1 MELSRCADH
10 CGQGILNEG
19 LMMINRDI
27 YQKDPATRKL
37 VNEGVAS
44 VNDEKTSQALAV
56 LRYELETFVCEGQ
69 YEKGMSHILETYLK
83 NIDQAQQPAV
93 WVSGF
98 YGSGKSHLVK
108 MLRALWVDTVFE
120 DGATARGITN
130 LPQGIRDNLKEL
142 STQGKRHGGLHAASG
157 TLGAGA
163 SGSVRLALLRIIFK
177 SVGLPEQYPVA
188 RFIMWLKHEGIYE
201 QLRTHVEQSG
211 FDWNEEMDN
220 FYVAEGLH
228 DALVQAKPKLFSS
241 PASCVETL
249 NNLYPYVQDISS
261 DDMLKAIRQAL
272 TKDGKFPLTLIVLD
286 EVQQYIGEDSQ
297 RSMDVQEAVESC
309 CKNIGGKLLFIG
321 TGQTAVTGTSNLKKL
336 EGRFTI
342 RVELSDTDVDA
353 VIRQV
358 ILAKKPE
365 AKLPIEQIMQTNLGE
380 ISRHLADTTIGHRQ
394 DDIPYFV
401 QDYPILP
408 VRRRFWENTL
418 RVLDQTGTDS
428 QLRNQLS
435 MVHKV
440 IQTNLNEPLGHVV
453 PADYLYFDS
462 ADKLLQSRIIP
473 RKVHEKTMSWNKGT
487 EEERLMARACGL
499 AFLINKLGGQNNEIG
514 IRATSDTLADLLV
527 EDLSRG
533 SSNLRS
539 KLPSLLD
546 KCELL
551 MKVGDE
557 YRIQTEE
564 SAAWSDE
571 FLSQRSALSNE
582 AHRIEAER
590 DDRIRKKF
598 GELVRKLSLTQGSSK
613 VNRDITPVFD
623 AQLPADADQRIC
635 VWVRDGW
642 SIDENSV
649 RADARQAGNQS
660 PTVFVFIPKRSA
672 DDLRHHLIDYKA
684 ASATLDKRGVPNTP
698 EGTEA
703 RSAMET
709 TKQTAEGKIRELL
722 EEAFSGA
729 RVFQGGGN
737 EILGNDLQEMVL
749 EASGNALQRL
759 YPQFHTADH
768 VGWPKV
774 YEKAQK
780 GAPDALKAVGDEGEP
795 VKNPVCKAI
804 LGFIAGGKK
813 GADIRTQFESS
824 PYGWSR
830 DAVDGGLQVLLVAGL
845 IRVQDERGQTL
856 DPKELERK
864 TIGKVMFKVESAT
877 VTTVQRIQIRKLLQ
891 KVGLSAK
898 QGEELAYVPHFLQ
911 KMLDLADHAGGEAPK
926 PARPDTAFLNEI
938 SLMAGNEQL
947 LVLYN
952 RRDELGSSID
962 GWTNLTE
969 RITKRWPNWAV
980 LKRLMDQA
988 SGLQDAAVILAQVKT
1003 IEQQRQLLEDLDPV
1017 LPLIANLTQLLRDE
1031 LNQLKVQWDQLWEA
1045 GEDKLKADDNW
1056 MQLEQEQR
1064 YELRTKQQ
1072 LIASSVPKITV
1083 EDTVA
1088 ILNTLDSISLQSL
1101 RDRIAAMPGRFD
1113 QVIFGAAKMMEP
1125 KVQDVSLPGRT
1136 LKSEADVDAW
1146 IEESRTILLEKIKKG
1161 PVIV

>member
-1 MELSRCADH
+1 
-10 CGQGILNEG
+10 
-19 LMMINRDI
+19 MMNNRDI

-37 VNEGVAS
+37 INEGVAS

-56 LRYELETFVCEGQ
+56 LRYELETFVCDGQ
-69 YEKGMSHILETYLK
+69 YEKGMSHVLETYLK

-120 DGATARGITN
+120 DGATARGIAN
-130 LPQGIRDNLKEL
+130 LPQGITDNFKEL
-142 STQGKRHGGLHAASG
+142 STQAKRHGGLHAASG

-177 SVGLPEQYPVA
+177 SAGLPEQYPVA
-188 RFIMWLKHEGIYE
+188 RFVMWLKHEGIYD
-201 QLRTHVEQSG
+201 QVRAHVEQNG
-211 FDWNEEMDN
+211 FDWDEELDN

-241 PASCVETL
+241 PVSCVETL
-249 NNLYPYVQDISS
+249 NNLYPYVQDVSS

-272 TKDGKFPLTLIVLD
+272 TKDGKFPLTLVVLD

-297 RSMDVQEAVESC
+297 RSIDVQEAVEACS
-309 CKNIGGKLLFIG
+309 KNIGGKLLFIG

-342 RVELSDTDVDA
+342 RVELSDADVDA

-358 ILAKKPE
+358 ILAKKSE
-365 AKLPIEQIMQTNLGE
+365 AKTPIEQIMQTNLGE
-380 ISRHLADTTIGHRQ
+380 ISRHLAGTTIGHQQ
-394 DDIPYFV
+394 DDIAFFP

-435 MVHKV
+435 MIHKV
-440 IQTNLNEPLGHVV
+440 IQTNLNESLGSVV

-462 ADKLLQSRIIP
+462 ADKLLQSRILP
-473 RKVHEKTMSWNKGT
+473 RKVHEKTMSWSKGSDD
-487 EEERLMARACGL
+487 ERLMGRACGL
-499 AFLINKLGGQNNEIG
+499 VFLINKLASSNNEIG
-514 IRATSDTLADLLV
+514 IRATIDTLADLLV
-527 EDLSRG
+527 ENLSRG
-533 SSNLRS
+533 SGALRS

-598 GELVRKLSLTQGSSK
+598 GEMVRKLSLTQGGSK
-613 VNRDITPVFD
+613 VTRDIYPVFD
-623 AQLPADADQRIC
+623 AQLPTDADQRIC

-649 RADARQAGNQS
+649 RADSRQAGNQS

-703 RSAMET
+703 RAAMET

-768 VGWPKV
+768 VGWSKV

-795 VKNPVCKAI
+795 AKNPVCKAI

-845 IRVQDERGQTL
+845 IRAQDERGQTL
-856 DPKELERK
+856 DAKELERK

-877 VTTVQRIQIRKLLQ
+877 VTTAQRIQIRKLLQ

-898 QGEELAYVPHFLQ
+898 QGEELAYIPQFLQ
-911 KMLDLADHAGGEAPK
+911 KMVELADQAGGEAPK
-926 PARPDTAFLNEI
+926 PARPDTTPLDEI
-938 SLMAGNEQL
+938 RLTAGNEQL
-947 LVLYN
+947 LALYN
-952 RRDELGSSID
+952 RREELGGNID
-962 GWTNLTE
+962 SWTDLAE
-969 RITKRWPNWAV
+969 RITKRWPNWSV
-980 LKRLMDQA
+980 LKRLMTHA
-988 SGLQDAAVILAQVKT
+988 SGLQDAEVILAQVKT
-1003 IEQQRQLLEDLDPV
+1003 IEQQRQLLEEPDLV
-1017 LPLIANLTQLLRDE
+1017 GPLIANLTQLLRDE
-1031 LNQLKVQWDQLWEA
+1031 LNKLDGEYASRHAEGLKRL
-1045 GEDKLKADDNW
+1045 ADDSNW
-1056 MQLEQEQR
+1056 QQLEPEQR
-1064 YELRTKQQ
+1064 YQLMSAQFLHESARPKVEVQSTSDVLTTLDNCALSMFADRVAAMPARFDNVASGAAELCEPQAQFIQVPRRTLKTDEEIDAWVDDVKQQ
-1072 LIASSVPKITV
+1072 LKA
-1083 EDTVA
+1083 A
-1088 ILNTLDSISLQSL
+1088 LQNGP
-1101 RDRIAAMPGRFD
+1101 I
-1113 QVIFGAAKMMEP
+1113 VI
-1125 KVQDVSLPGRT
+1125 R
-1136 LKSEADVDAW
+1136 
-1146 IEESRTILLEKIKKG
+1146 
-1161 PVIV
+1161 

>member
-1 MELSRCADH
+1 M
-10 CGQGILNEG
+10 N
-19 LMMINRDI
+19 NRDI
-27 YQKDPATRKL
+27 YQKNPATRKL

-56 LRYELETFVCEGQ
+56 LRYELETFVCDGQ
-69 YEKGMSHILETYLK
+69 YEKGMSHMLDTYLK

-98 YGSGKSHLVK
+98 FGSGKSHLVK
-108 MLRALWVDTVFE
+108 MLRALWEDTVFE
-120 DGATARGITN
+120 DGATARGIAN
-130 LPQGIRDNLKEL
+130 LPQDIGDNLIEL
-142 STQGKRHGGLHAASG
+142 STQAKRHGGLHAASG

-177 SVGLPEQYPVA
+177 SAGLPEQYPVA
-188 RFIMWLKHEGIYE
+188 RFVMWLTHEGIHD
-201 QLRTHVEQSG
+201 QVRAHVEQNS
-211 FDWNEEMDN
+211 FDWDEELDN

-228 DALVQAKPKLFSS
+228 DALVQAKPRLFSS

-249 NNLYPYVQDISS
+249 NNLYPYVQDVSS

-272 TKDGKFPLTLIVLD
+272 TKDGKFPLTLVVLD

-297 RSMDVQEAVESC
+297 RSIDVQEAVEAC
-309 CKNIGGKLLFIG
+309 CKNIGSKLLFIG

-336 EGRFTI
+336 EARFTI
-342 RVELSDTDVDA
+342 RVELSDADVDA

-365 AKLPIEQIMQTNLGE
+365 AKMPIEQIMQTNLGE
-380 ISRHLADTTIGHRQ
+380 VSRHLAGTNIGHRQ
-394 DDIPYFV
+394 DDIPHFP

-418 RVLDQTGTDS
+418 RVLDRTGTDS

-462 ADKLLQSRIIP
+462 ADKLLQSRILP
-473 RKVHEKTMSWNKGT
+473 RKVHEKTMSWNKGS
-487 EEERLMARACGL
+487 EEEQLMARACGL
-499 AFLINKLGGQNNEIG
+499 VFLINKLGSQNDEIG
-514 IRATSDTLADLLV
+514 IQATIDTLADLLV
-527 EDLSRG
+527 ENLADG
-533 SSNLRS
+533 SSSLRS

-598 GELVRKLSLTQGSSK
+598 GEMVRKLSLIQGNSK
-613 VNRDITPVFD
+613 VTRDIHPVFD
-623 AQLPADADQRIC
+623 AQLPSDADQRIY

-642 SIDENSV
+642 SMDENSV
-649 RADARQAGNQS
+649 RADSRQAGNQS

-684 ASATLDKRGVPNTP
+684 ASATLDKRGVPNGP
-698 EGTEA
+698 EGAEA
-703 RSAMET
+703 RAAMET
-709 TKQTAEGKIRELL
+709 TKQRAEGKIRELL

-729 RVFQGGGN
+729 RVFQGGGS

-749 EASGNALQRL
+749 EASDYAAQRL

-768 VGWPKV
+768 VDWSKV

-795 VKNPVCKAI
+795 ARNPVCKAI

-813 GADIRTQFESS
+813 GADIRTRFESA

-845 IRVQDERGQTL
+845 IRAQDERGQTL

-864 TIGKVMFKVESAT
+864 TVGKVMFKVESTT
-877 VTTVQRIQIRKLLQ
+877 VTTAQRIQIRKLLQ
-891 KVGLSAK
+891 KAGLSAK
-898 QGEELAYVPHFLQ
+898 QGEESAYVQQFLE
-911 KMLDLADHAGGEAPK
+911 KIRDLADQAGGDAPK
-926 PARPDTAFLNEI
+926 PARTGTASLEEI
-938 SLMAGNEQL
+938 RLTAGNEQL
-947 LVLYN
+947 IALYN

-962 GWTNLTE
+962 TWTDFGK
-969 RITKRWPNWAV
+969 RITQRWPNWTE
-980 LKRLMDQA
+980 LERLMAHA
-988 SGLQDAAVILAQVKT
+988 SGLREAEVILAQVKT
-1003 IEQQRQLLEDLDPV
+1003 IEQQRQLLEDPDLV
-1017 LPLIANLTQLLRDE
+1017 APLITNLTQLLRDE
-1031 LNQLKVQWDQLWEA
+1031 LNKLNDEYASRHEQGMQLL
-1045 GEDKLKADDNW
+1045 ADDGNW
-1056 MQLEQEQR
+1056 KQLEPEQR
-1064 YELRTKQQ
+1064 NQLLSEQRLTLSDRPTVAVQSTSDVLATLDHCSLSMFTDRVAALPSRFDNVAVGAAELCEPEIQFV
-1072 LIASSVPKITV
+1072 SVP
-1083 EDTVA
+1083 
-1088 ILNTLDSISLQSL
+1088 
-1101 RDRIAAMPGRFD
+1101 R
-1113 QVIFGAAKMMEP
+1113 
-1125 KVQDVSLPGRT
+1125 RT
-1136 LKSEADVDAW
+1136 LKTGDEIDAW
-1146 IEESRTILLEKIKKG
+1146 AEEVKGQLKGALAKG
-1161 PVIV
+1161 PVSIR